1 MLHKGV
7 IGMSA
12 PHYLRAYLTAHDG
25 KSTRTSNRGTPACWE
40 RLRAIPWKKKNTSLL
55 GMRCGV
61 LTSCSTFL
69 SPTPEDGGVFGKR
82 TRVQYCAWGS
92 DCVPEFRNKPSGSRL
107 LQKLRQCTLATFVRR
122 SRVHKGTIRKVRD
135 VLGVIPSGWR
145 LREVYLLPIPFLVA
159 SPLLFNST
167 FPPDWGKEEKVTLCR
182 AKGEQ
187 TNSWSLWCSTGIPL
201 APIIST
207 GTFCPLESE
216 NHNVAIESPTRIGF
230 HKRSLVL
237 CKRRMN

>member
-1 MLHKGV
+1 MVSQHGPATEEHRLVESVYGPFLEKQNIQVCLGWGV
-7 IGMSA
+7 EFLQAARHSCRQLPRMGEFLEKELEFDTA
-12 PHYLRAYLTAHDG
+12 PGAQSVCLSSGISPRAHV
-25 KSTRTSNRGTPACWE
+25 S
-40 RLRAIPWKKKNTSLL
+40 
-55 GMRCGV
+55 
-61 LTSCSTFL
+61 
-69 SPTPEDGGVFGKR
+69 FGS
-82 TRVQYCAWGS
+82 WGS
-92 DCVPEFRNKPSGSRL
+92 AHWQPS
-107 LQKLRQCTLATFVRR
+107 CTGAECTGYNQE
-122 SRVHKGTIRKVRD
+122 SQRD

-159 SPLLFNST
+159 SPLLFHST
-167 FPPDWGKEEKVTLCR
+167 FPPNWGKEEKVTFCR